1 MCLVADYRVELL
13 QSVAIRNVAGGP
25 TKAANRAVDIAL
37 RSGAGACT
45 VLSVVKVAG
54 KGDKRC
60 EATEVTIDGPVP
72 VDERCVLVAGHDG
85 GHHSKS
91 GRQFESDERTIPAS
105 TKELT

>member
-1 MCLVADYRVELL
+1 MCAVPDYRVELL

-45 VLSVVKVAG
+45 VLSVTKVAG

-60 EATEVTIDGPVP
+60 EATEVTIDGPAP
-72 VDERCVLVAGHDG
+72 REERCVLVAGHDG
-85 GHHSKS
+85 GHLCEAGWRWGATS
-91 GRQFESDERTIPAS
+91 GPFPPPQRS
-105 TKELT
+105 